1 MDSRITHNWFFFS
14 YYSDKISD
22 QSNPMGEQFG
32 FARSLWGTVYQ
43 HREGILGGSGD
54 ELVTI
59 FTIRK
64 QKGNRKLSQGIQL
77 QFYLQ

>member
-1 MDSRITHNWFFFS
+1 
-14 YYSDKISD
+14 
-22 QSNPMGEQFG
+22 MGEQFG